1 MHNLLQPDSL
11 CNRPAQSEG
20 LAPKIP
26 HPDYNNVERR
36 AEKVQVLQLENL
48 LPVIFTRLS
57 RGTTPSLCWKRL
69 HFSLLRV
76 NEGCSRNRPACSPS
90 TSAESGGHRTCTSSH
105 ELPGLVV
112 LQGTALPG
120 GPQGSGHIL
129 LCCPVPL
136 SAPPCSPSPPAQPSR
151 PLIPIFRPPKRGGN
165 KGNECKGL

>member
-1 MHNLLQPDSL
+1 MHNLLQPNSL

-57 RGTTPSLCWKRL
+57 RGTTPSLCWKHL

-105 ELPGLVV
+105 DLPGLVV
-112 LQGTALPG
+112 LQGTGTARWSPGVRPHPPLLPRA
-120 GPQGSGHIL
+120 P
-129 LCCPVPL
+129 LCPSVL
-136 SAPPCSPSPPAQPSR
+136 SFASCSTLPSTYSNIQAP
-151 PLIPIFRPPKRGGN
+151 
-165 KGNECKGL
+165 